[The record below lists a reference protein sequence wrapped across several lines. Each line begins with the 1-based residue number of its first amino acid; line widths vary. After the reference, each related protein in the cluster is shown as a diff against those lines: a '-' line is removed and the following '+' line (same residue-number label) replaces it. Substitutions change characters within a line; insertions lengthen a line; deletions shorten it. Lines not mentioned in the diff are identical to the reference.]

1 MGANGGQCRVRTW
14 LCPDS
19 VRPSFA
25 DLLSPF
31 AFRCSQSSLLSA
43 SQLSQLRTVFSKADR
58 TGAGSLSAAQVASL
72 LRVALGAADGT
83 TNGAAAGIS
92 ELEVQDL
99 LSEVDV
105 GADGGEGRC
114 DFDEFCHLFS
124 RRFAAPAVQMAAGSD
139 PDAGAAGADG
149 GALSGSASASLL
161 GPAELAE
168 LKSAFAALDID
179 GDALLSPRDLQAA
192 FARIGDEY
200 ALQEIEQM
208 VREVDSTNRGRIT
221 LADFLAALSPA

>member
-1 MGANGGQCRVRTW
+1 MNCDNSTVTDFVPPSVAT
-14 LCPDS
+14 LCCPHS
-19 VRPSFA
+19 K
-25 DLLSPF
+25 
-31 AFRCSQSSLLSA
+31 SSSLSA

-72 LRVALGAADGT
+72 LRVALGGGDDTA
-83 TNGAAAGIS
+83 NGGAGIS

-124 RRFAAPAVQMAAGSD
+124 RRFAAPAAQVTAGSD
-139 PDAGAAGADG
+139 PDASSSGAGGADG

-179 GDALLSPRDLQAA
+179 GDALLSARDLQVA
-192 FARIGDEY
+192 FAQIGDVY
-200 ALQEIEQM
+200 ALDEIEQM
-208 VREVDSTNRGRIT
+208 VREVDSTARGRIT